1 MNLFRTLI
9 AGITMRVNSLLNA
22 YCRKIGP
29 LMMVF
34 LPLIILYFMI
44 SGNFIPTADEM
55 KVAAFFWTL
64 LLLNAF
70 SYLINGLFIKKSFK
84 TETRKKAEAGF
95 PVDSLEGY
103 SAVTNFTTQ
112 VLMNSTIIAIV
123 IFFSWVL
130 ILIVVLVIPFLQANE
145 DINTLVTQILGQDF
159 SAIEGAFLRPILIF
173 SAIGL
178 VLIAIGILLLLKIP
192 EKPSFEVGAFLKFYY
207 PQQTPIILD
216 NLLSDAILAFLDPI
230 TKMHFDEWTE
240 FINSSINANYEPDVE
255 SKTRVERAREK
266 ILLLFYIKQRMPLLL
281 TEEVFLKE
289 LLEVISSPQLPDFL
303 TGGSSGINLLILND
317 IFKQLTPRIP
327 EIFKMIDRLIIELTD
342 NLGEFLGNKDI
353 WTNIAAPEKVVGNE
367 NPFRI
372 LLFTLNK
379 DTSLFSNRKRPLN
392 FQLSAPTTHFMENI
406 NISLAADEAEDFLI
420 NKIPLPFVSEGSQDI
435 LGLLT
440 RILQIGDAVWFT
452 IERKSFDSH
461 LFHLA
466 INEGARGSIFGE
478 TITIE
483 VTRDLMFYVRT
494 YGGKLSALSG
504 LLFPVVSII
513 LQQLNLI

>member
-1 MNLFRTLI
+1 MFRILI
-9 AGITMRVNSLLNA
+9 AGIVMRINSLLNG
-22 YCRKIGP
+22 YCRKVGP
-29 LMMVF
+29 ILMVL

-44 SGNFIPTADEM
+44 LGNFLPTANEM
-55 KVAAFFWTL
+55 KIAALFWTL

-70 SYLINGLFIKKSFK
+70 SYLINGLFIRRSFK
-84 TETRKKAEAGF
+84 TETRMKAEAGF

-112 VLMNSTIIAIV
+112 VLLNSTIIALV
-123 IFFSWVL
+123 IFLSWIL
-130 ILIVVLVIPFLQANE
+130 ILIVVLVIPFLQVNE

-159 SAIEGAFLRPILIF
+159 SAIEGVILRPILIF

-240 FINSSINANYEPDVE
+240 LIDKSLNVNYEPEVE
-255 SKTRVERAREK
+255 KKTRVERAREK

-289 LLEVISSPQLPDFL
+289 LLEVISSSQMPEFL
-303 TGGSSGINLLILND
+303 AGGTSGINLLILND
-317 IFKQLTPRIP
+317 IFNQLTPRIP

-342 NLGEFLGNKDI
+342 NLGEFLGNNDI
-353 WTNIAAPEKVVGNE
+353 WANIAAPEKVVGNE

-372 LLFTLNK
+372 LSFTLNK
-379 DTSLFSNRKRPLN
+379 DVSLYSNRKRSLN
-392 FQLSAPTTHFMENI
+392 FQLSAPTNHYMENL

-420 NKIPLPFVSEGSQDI
+420 DKIPLPFISEGSQDI

-452 IERKSFDSH
+452 VERKSFDSH

-478 TITIE
+478 TIAIN
-483 VTRDLMFYVRT
+483 VTRDLMFYIRT

-504 LLFPVVSII
+504 LLLPIGSII
-513 LQQLNLI
+513 LQYLLP